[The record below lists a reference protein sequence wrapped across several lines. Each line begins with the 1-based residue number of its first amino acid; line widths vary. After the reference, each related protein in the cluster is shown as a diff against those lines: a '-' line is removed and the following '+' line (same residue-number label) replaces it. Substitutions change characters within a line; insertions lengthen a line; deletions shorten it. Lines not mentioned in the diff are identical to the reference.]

1 MKNKK
6 EIKDLAKKIIDIEL
20 KLQDSYDSKL
30 FNEINNL
37 VKKLNIDELIE
48 LDEEINKKMS
58 MPHPM

>member
-37 VKKLNIDELIE
+37 VEKLNIDELIE